1 LDAST
6 RNSQK
11 NNINMSIKE
20 TFTDIYENNLWTSSE
35 SLSGIGSELKNTEL
49 IRNELPYLF
58 QKFDI
63 KSMLDIPCGDWNWMK
78 KVDLSSVSYIGA
90 DIVEKLIIS
99 NKQSYPNIDF
109 RTLDLTTD
117 ELPKV
122 DLVFVRDCLGHLTNE
137 NVHKAIA
144 NIRNSGSKYLL
155 ATSFTRWNMNP
166 DIQDGGWKCI
176 NLMIEPFYLN
186 PIYLINENCQE
197 GYPHYNDKCM
207 ILFKMN
213 D

>member
-1 LDAST
+1 
-6 RNSQK
+6 
-11 NNINMSIKE
+11 MSIKE

-35 SLSGIGSELKNTEL
+35 SSSGIGSELKNTEL

>member
-1 LDAST
+1 
-6 RNSQK
+6 
-11 NNINMSIKE
+11 MSIKE

-90 DIVEKLIIS
+90 DIVEKLITS

-207 ILFKMN
+207 IMFKMN

>member
-1 LDAST
+1 
-6 RNSQK
+6 
-11 NNINMSIKE
+11 MSIKE

-35 SLSGIGSELKNTEL
+35 SSSGIGSELKNTEL

-144 NIRNSGSKYLL
+144 NIKNSGSKYLL
-155 ATSFTRWNMNP
+155 ATSFTRWSMNP

-207 ILFKMN
+207 IMFKMN

>member
-1 LDAST
+1 
-6 RNSQK
+6 
-11 NNINMSIKE
+11 MSIKE

-35 SLSGIGSELKNTEL
+35 SSSGIGSELKNTEL

-144 NIRNSGSKYLL
+144 NIKNSGSKYLL
-155 ATSFTRWNMNP
+155 ATSFTRWSMNP

>member
-1 LDAST
+1 
-6 RNSQK
+6 
-11 NNINMSIKE
+11 MSIKE

-90 DIVEKLIIS
+90 DIVEKLITS
-99 NKQSYPNIDF
+99 NKKSYPNIDF

>member
-1 LDAST
+1 
-6 RNSQK
+6 
-11 NNINMSIKE
+11 MSIKE

-35 SLSGIGSELKNTEL
+35 SSSGIGSELKNTEL

-122 DLVFVRDCLGHLTNE
+122 DLVFVRDCLGHLRNE

>member
-1 LDAST
+1 
-6 RNSQK
+6 
-11 NNINMSIKE
+11 MSIKE

-35 SLSGIGSELKNTEL
+35 SSSGIGSELKNTEL

-213 D
+213 N

>member
-1 LDAST
+1 
-6 RNSQK
+6 
-11 NNINMSIKE
+11 MSIKE

-35 SLSGIGSELKNTEL
+35 SSSGIGSELKNTEL

-78 KVDLSSVSYIGA
+78 KVDLSNVSYIGA

>member
-1 LDAST
+1 
-6 RNSQK
+6 
-11 NNINMSIKE
+11 MSIKE